1 MKIKIIAAAIVFLMA
16 FLTGCA
22 SLKPIPLKEE
32 FWQEKGKRVGV
43 ALVVLPPAEISVN
56 APPTPMF
63 YGEHP
68 FMSDGSMWDY
78 TEYTD
83 QQLRMA
89 ETKTIRDASKELN
102 AREFVV
108 VQDLFVQGLKD
119 KGFAAFPVD
128 NRIDPK
134 AMPDFKGGSGDAVYE
149 SKDFR
154 DLAKIGGA
162 DYLIIVRLK
171 HYGTLCRYIDL
182 NNYEVEVYAEVKAEM
197 IEAATN
203 IVLWRTGGNE
213 GQFSRTVSATCARPD
228 HTPIILN
235 GLKALLKDAA
245 KETAGQ
251 FFPSRLSGMRNRD
264 EVKQ

>member
-1 MKIKIIAAAIVFLMA
+1 MKVKIITAAIALLMA

-22 SLKPIPLKEE
+22 SLKPIQLKEE
-32 FWQEKGKRVGV
+32 FWQEKGKRLGV
-43 ALVVLPPAEISVN
+43 ALVVFPPAEIVVN
-56 APPTPMF
+56 SPPTMMF

-68 FMSDGSMWDY
+68 FMSDSSMLDYSEY
-78 TEYTD
+78 TE

-89 ETKTIRDASKELN
+89 ETRPIRDASKELN
-102 AREFVV
+102 AQEFAV

-134 AMPDFKGGSGDAVYE
+134 SLKGFKGGSGDAVYE

-154 DLAKIGGA
+154 DLAKTLGT
-162 DYLIIVRLK
+162 DYLIIIRLK

-213 GQFSRTVSATCARPD
+213 GRFSRTVSATCARPD
-228 HTPIILN
+228 HTPIILD
-235 GLKALLKDAA
+235 GLKALLGDAA
-245 KETAGQ
+245 KEIAGQ
-251 FFPSRLSGMRNRD
+251 FFSSKLSRMR
-264 EVKQ
+264 EQ

>member
-1 MKIKIIAAAIVFLMA
+1 MKVKIITAAIALLMA

-22 SLKPIPLKEE
+22 SLKPIRLREE
-32 FWQEKGKRVGV
+32 FWQEKGKRLGV
-43 ALVVLPPAEISVN
+43 ALVVFPPAEMVVN
-56 APPTPMF
+56 SPPAPIF
-63 YGEHP
+63 YGERP
-68 FMSDGSMWDY
+68 FMPHSDMWDY
-78 TEYTD
+78 SEYTE

-89 ETKTIRDASKELN
+89 ETRPIRDASKELN
-102 AREFVV
+102 AQEFIV

-128 NRIDPK
+128 NHIDPK
-134 AMPDFKGGSGDAVYE
+134 ALKVFKGGGGDAVYE

-154 DLAKIGGA
+154 DFAKTLDA
-162 DYLIIVRLK
+162 DFLIIVRLK

-213 GQFSRTVSATCARPD
+213 GRFSRIVNATCARPD
-228 HTPIILN
+228 HTPIILD
-235 GLKALLKDAA
+235 GLKALLGDAA
-245 KETAGQ
+245 KETARQ
-251 FFPSRLSGMRNRD
+251 FFSS
-264 EVKQ
+264 KH

>member
-1 MKIKIIAAAIVFLMA
+1 MKVKIITAAIALLMA

-22 SLKPIPLKEE
+22 SLKPIRLKEE
-32 FWQEKGKRVGV
+32 FWQEKGKRLGV
-43 ALVVLPPAEISVN
+43 ALVVLPPAEMVVN
-56 APPTPMF
+56 SPPAPIF
-63 YGEHP
+63 YGERP
-68 FMSDGSMWDY
+68 FMPHSDMWDY
-78 TEYTD
+78 SEYTE

-89 ETKTIRDASKELN
+89 ETRPIRDASKGLN
-102 AREFVV
+102 AQEFAV
-108 VQDLFVQGLKD
+108 VQGLFVQGLKD

-134 AMPDFKGGSGDAVYE
+134 SLRGFKGGGGDAVYE

-154 DLAKIGGA
+154 DLAKTLGA
-162 DYLIIVRLK
+162 DFLIIIRLK

-203 IVLWRTGGNE
+203 RVLWRTGGSE
-213 GQFSRTVSATCARPD
+213 GRFSRTVNATCARPD
-228 HTPIILN
+228 HTPIIFD
-235 GLKALLKDAA
+235 GLKALLGDAA

-251 FFPSRLSGMRNRD
+251 FFSS
-264 EVKQ
+264 KH